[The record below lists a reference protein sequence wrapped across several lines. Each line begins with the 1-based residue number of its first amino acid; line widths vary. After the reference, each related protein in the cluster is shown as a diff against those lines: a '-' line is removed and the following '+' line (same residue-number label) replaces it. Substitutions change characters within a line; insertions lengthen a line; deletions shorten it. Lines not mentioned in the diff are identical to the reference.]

1 MSPVAAGTRRRC
13 IGGAVPLLLLLLPP
27 RVAWT
32 AGGDGG
38 GAPVEAPVEAPGTQR
53 GRRGGAGRGLG
64 PDPEALAAYQRRVR
78 RSRPLGARLCGVRAL
93 YAVPFCVKHGCAQCA
108 GCADGPARTQCKW
121 AMHEALRV
129 CERVERLD
137 AEREAR
143 CLAACAPRPH
153 ARTCTRARTHTHAR
167 PYERTL
173 RSDMG
178 YMRRGQCRATWSVVA
193 RAYGSITVRVWR
205 A

>member
-1 MSPVAAGTRRRC
+1 M
-13 IGGAVPLLLLLLPP
+13 LLLLPP